1 MPKLTGIA
9 VALDVEDALHVV
21 ASPSLPAEGPLC
33 KLAERLAGGGRGYL
47 GVDLH
52 GDGDLVAEDLHR
64 RTRVHDRG
72 SQERPAGLAGS
83 VDSDPGRPYLGN
95 AAVEATP
102 GRY

>member
-21 ASPSLPAEGPLC
+21 ASSHAEGPLC
-33 KLAERLAGGGRGYL
+33 KLAERLAGGG
-47 GVDLH
+47 DLA
-52 GDGDLVAEDLHR
+52 VAEDLHR
-64 RTRVHDRG
+64 RTRMHDRG